1 MEIKTKYPRTY
12 HLPYSPGLQNDDR
25 KVEKG
30 WEKLLDNEIIITEKL
45 DGQNTSCSNIGVFAR
60 SHAAQTEL
68 PWDRNMWEQGG
79 IYDQVKSWL
88 DDDVM
93 IYGENLYGIHSI
105 EYNKLPAYYFLFAL
119 RDKNVWKSWDE
130 VVEMS
135 HILGLPTVPVLF
147 RGKVSSEKEL
157 EEMIYNF
164 MKQGSSFGNTIEGC
178 VIRNA
183 NDFDFNDFSLN
194 VVKYVR
200 KGHVQTD
207 QFWAKNWKRA
217 KLIYEQ

>member
-1 MEIKTKYPRTY
+1 MELTTKYPRTY

-25 KVEKG
+25 RVETG

-45 DGQNTSCSNIGVFAR
+45 DGENNSLSNIDVFAR
-60 SHAAQTEL
+60 SHGAPTRH
-68 PWDRNMWEQGG
+68 PWNRNMWEQGG
-79 IYDQVKSWL
+79 IHSQIKSWL

-105 EYNKLPAYYFLFAL
+105 EYNKLPFHFFIFAV
-119 RDKNVWKSWDE
+119 RDFDMWKSWDE
-130 VVEMS
+130 VKLMAD
-135 HILGLPTVPVLF
+135 ILGLPTVPELF

-157 EEMIYNF
+157 EEMILQF
-164 MKQGSSFGNTIEGC
+164 MTQNSRYGDTIEGC
-178 VIRNA
+178 VVRNSGEYHV
-183 NDFDFNDFSLN
+183 DDFSKN

-207 QFWAKNWKRA
+207 QFWTKNWKRA
-217 KLIYEQ
+217 KLIYEY